1 MSDAYSAPVDAS
13 RIADLDDLAVLAEPV
28 RRALYEYVVAQ
39 PEPVSRDAA
48 AQALGI
54 GRPLAVFHLDKL
66 VEAGLLETSFR
77 RLSGKTGPG
86 AGRPAKLYGRSSR
99 EVRVSL
105 PERRY
110 DIAARLFA
118 EALEAAARG
127 GTPARELSTRRGR
140 PTIRRGPRP
149 RGSAPRARDADQRA
163 HLIDAAMTVL
173 TEAGF
178 EPRAGTGDRIVLRN
192 CPFDALAR
200 THRDLTCGM
209 NQSLMSGVIHG
220 LRLTGITAD
229 LEPRP
234 GMCCVIWRDT
244 AVPAGT

>member
-127 GTPARELSTRRGR
+127 GTPAWEAIDEAARRYGEDLGHEARLRARGR
-140 PTIRRGPRP
+140 R
-149 RGSAPRARDADQRA
+149 SRA

>member
-28 RRALYEYVVAQ
+28 RRALYEYVVSR

-48 AQALGI
+48 AAAIGI

-66 VEAGLLETSFR
+66 VEAGLLEASFR
-77 RLSGKTGPG
+77 RLSGRTGPG
-86 AGRPAKLYGRSSR
+86 AGRPAKLYGRALR
-99 EVRVSL
+99 ELRVSL

-110 DIAARLFA
+110 DIAADVFA
-118 EALEAAARG
+118 QALEAAANG
-127 GTPARELSTRRGR
+127 ATPAWDAVDGAARRFGEELGREARRRAGRGR
-140 PTIRRGPRP
+140 G
-149 RGSAPRARDADQRA
+149 RD
-163 HLIDAAMTVL
+163 HLLEAAMTVL
-173 TEAGF
+173 REAGF
-178 EPRAGTGDRIVLRN
+178 EPRAGEGDRIVLRN